1 MKIPSI
7 IPGYKTFIT
16 LFTLYAVIWISLEGA
31 LWQVL
36 TMGIG
41 TTLLLAADLAQ
52 RYLGGKTFS
61 VAGFVG
67 ITAVTGLLVGIA
79 STGSTLAFMAIKTG
93 LHNHGP
99 EFTRAE
105 ISWVILQL
113 PLWGI
118 VGLLIGTA
126 IGLIYA
132 GAVSSET

>member
-7 IPGYKTFIT
+7 IPGYKIFII
-16 LFTLYAVIWISLEGA
+16 LFAAYSAIWISLEGA

-41 TTLLLAADLAQ
+41 STLLLAANWMQ
-52 RYLGGKTFS
+52 RYLGGKSFS
-61 VAGFVG
+61 VMGFVG
-67 ITAVTGLLVGIA
+67 ITAVIGLLIGIT

-99 EFTRAE
+99 EFTQAE
-105 ISWVILQL
+105 ISWTIQQL

-132 GAVSSET
+132 GGASSET